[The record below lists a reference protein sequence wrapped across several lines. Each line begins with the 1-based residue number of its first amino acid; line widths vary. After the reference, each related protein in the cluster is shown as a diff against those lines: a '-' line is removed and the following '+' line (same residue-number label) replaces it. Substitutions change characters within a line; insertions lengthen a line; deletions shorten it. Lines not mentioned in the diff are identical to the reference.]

1 MGDCLRFNARFALE
15 QASVFRARKL
25 FPDMENAMDS
35 FYMNVLNELSKDLC
49 QVWYG
54 SMDED

>member
-1 MGDCLRFNARFALE
+1 M
-15 QASVFRARKL
+15 FRARKL